1 VDIEDLSEPE
11 VDQLIKKA
19 SFVLEE
25 MKSASKASTSSSS
38 KTLASPISQGMS
50 VVVVM
55 RSILEQPLDNL
66 VYDFELRNKFQEST
80 DFLLSQSNL
89 LTEDMLG
96 MLALF
101 SESLDSKLS
110 QISTAIS
117 NEKEIQS
124 SQKGYD
130 EQITAKSEFQ
140 QEFEQTL
147 KKYEDTK
154 QEISKVRKELQRL
167 ENVKDLTQT
176 KLQDLLKKK
185 DNIIDLSTELSLEEK
200 ITSLTTEVSRLRRI
214 PKAVWNNLRNSFNN
228 FQL

>member
-11 VDQLIKKA
+11 VDQLIKMA
-19 SFVLEE
+19 SSVLEE
-25 MKSASKASTSSSS
+25 MKSASKASTSSTS
-38 KTLASPISQGMS
+38 KTPASPVSQGMNAI
-50 VVVVM
+50 VIM
-55 RSILEQPLDNL
+55 RSILKQPLDNL
-66 VYDFELRNKFQEST
+66 VYDSELRNRFQEST

-101 SESLDSKLS
+101 LESLDSKLL

-124 SQKGYD
+124 IQKGYD

-140 QEFEQTL
+140 QKFEQTL

-167 ENVKDLTQT
+167 ENVQDLTQM
-176 KLQDLLKKK
+176 KLQDLIKQK
-185 DNIIDLSTELSLEEK
+185 DNIINSSSEINLKEK
-200 ITSLTTEVSRLRRI
+200 ITSLTTKV
-214 PKAVWNNLRNSFNN
+214 
-228 FQL
+228 

>member
-1 VDIEDLSEPE
+1 MDTPIIKVDIEDLSEPE
-11 VDQLIKKA
+11 VDQLIKMA
-19 SFVLEE
+19 SSVLEE
-25 MKSASKASTSSSS
+25 MKSASKASTSSTS
-38 KTLASPISQGMS
+38 KTPASPVSQGMNAI
-50 VVVVM
+50 VIM

-66 VYDFELRNKFQEST
+66 VYDSELRNRFQESI

-101 SESLDSKLS
+101 LESLDSKLL

-124 SQKGYD
+124 IQKGYD

-167 ENVKDLTQT
+167 ENVQDLTQM
-176 KLQDLLKKK
+176 KLQDLIKQK
-185 DNIIDLSTELSLEEK
+185 DNIIDSSSEINLKEK
-200 ITSLTTEVSRLRRI
+200 ITSLTTKV
-214 PKAVWNNLRNSFNN
+214 
-228 FQL
+228 